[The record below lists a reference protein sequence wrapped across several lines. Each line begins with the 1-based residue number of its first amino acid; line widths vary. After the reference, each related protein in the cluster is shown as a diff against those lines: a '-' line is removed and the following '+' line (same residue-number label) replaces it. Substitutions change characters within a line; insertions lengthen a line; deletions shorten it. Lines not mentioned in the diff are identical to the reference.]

1 MDISI
6 QSAGQIQPVKREF
19 REYTP
24 KEKSAWA
31 KQNAAENAKYLSD
44 YLGFEVSPRLP
55 FVLLQAAFDVV
66 NSVRDR
72 SRLGVHIC
80 QRADHYVNTVKVLA
94 TAIVHYDLAAN
105 LVGTR
110 DRVSGAL
117 ERCENSLFADLLK
130 LPSRTVDNC
139 IYSLK
144 RSGLYLSFEQ
154 REEKDGEPGV
164 YRGVASI
171 KRLNMTLFEIL
182 GLGSQASIQRGKAKQ
197 RQQLKKVQRTPAE
210 VAFEEYKQCD
220 DKVRERRNQQ
230 RADAKAKKQSQL
242 AVAQSKNRTKDIL
255 AYVDQGMTYQEACD
269 LVKSQSALD
278 VIPLQDPLDDIPY

>member
-1 MDISI
+1 MDMSI
-6 QSAGQIQPVKREF
+6 KAAGQIQPVKREF

-24 KEKSAWA
+24 QEKSAWA

-94 TAIVHYDLAAN
+94 TAILHYDLAAN

-117 ERCENSLFADLLK
+117 KRCENSLFADLLK

-210 VAFEEYKQCD
+210 IAFSEYRQCD

-230 RADAKAKKQSQL
+230 RQAAKERRQSALSQ
-242 AVAQSKNRTKDIL
+242 AQSKNRTADVL
-255 AYVDQGMTYQEACD
+255 AALDAGMTLDDIKRQY
-269 LVKSQSALD
+269 SQD
-278 VIPLQDPLDDIPY
+278 DPLDDIPY